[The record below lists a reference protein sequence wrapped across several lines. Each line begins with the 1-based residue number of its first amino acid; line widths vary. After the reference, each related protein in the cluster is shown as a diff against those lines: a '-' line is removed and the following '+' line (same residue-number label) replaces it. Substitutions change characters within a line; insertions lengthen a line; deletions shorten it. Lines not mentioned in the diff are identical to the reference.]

1 MNPIHTILHPTDLSE
16 PAKPA
21 LGLAV
26 RLAQAHRARLIV
38 LYVAAPP
45 VLYGELGMTIP
56 VPEMQK
62 EILEADGIKL
72 KDLVAGSGAECRVV
86 EGVPAAEIVR
96 NAREE
101 PCDLIVMGTHGRG
114 GVARLLLGSVAADV
128 LHKASCPVLAVK
140 PPGAR
145 KVGGE
150 EAAAVVPGTTAGPL
164 FPVILHPTDFSER
177 SRHALDVACALARGG
192 GRLNVLH
199 VVEAVHVASE
209 GYEQALYE
217 RLRMFQ
223 TNDPSIQVDYWLR
236 EGDPATE
243 VLSEAAAKE
252 CDLIALGTHG
262 WTGVDRLLM
271 GSVAEKVLRGAHCPV
286 LAVRVPAEAPT
297 ALASVHQEQHA

>member
-1 MNPIHTILHPTDLSE
+1 MRPFQTILHPTDLSE

-21 LGLAV
+21 LCLAV
-26 RLAQAHRARLIV
+26 RLAQVHRARLIV
-38 LYVAAPP
+38 LYVATPP

-56 VPEMQK
+56 IPEMQQK
-62 EILEADGIKL
+62 ILEADRKKL
-72 KDLVAGSGAECRVV
+72 EDLAAGSGAECRVV
-86 EGVPAAEIVR
+86 EGVAAAEIVR

-128 LHKASCPVLAVK
+128 LHKAPCPVLAVK
-140 PPGAR
+140 PPGAPNS
-145 KVGGE
+145 GGE
-150 EAAAVVPGTTAGPL
+150 DAAARPL
-164 FPVILHPTDFSER
+164 FPIILHPTDFSER
-177 SRHALDVACALARGG
+177 SRHAFDVACALARGG

-223 TNDPSIQVDYWLR
+223 TDDPSIQIEYWLR

-243 VLSEAAAKE
+243 ILSDASGKE

-262 WTGVDRLLM
+262 WTGLDRLLM
-271 GSVAEKVLRGAHCPV
+271 GSVAETILRGAGCPV
-286 LAVRVPAEAPT
+286 LVVRIPVEEPS
-297 ALASVHQEQHA
+297 ALLSLHQEQHA